1 MITTTDIEWHR
12 HSRLPTSVKLHY
24 TAPDGRHPL
33 TPDEIRERYVREVT
47 DSSLVVWRSLT
58 IGRFGF
64 RAGIDE
70 VTWELPRVRSI
81 ALAFCRPAKGGGGVL
96 LYVHEQPARGVELAL
111 SSDRFE
117 PALLDWFRPILALL
131 TEMFPERVTER
142 DDGYDA

>member
-1 MITTTDIEWHR
+1 M
-12 HSRLPTSVKLHY
+12 
-24 TAPDGRHPL
+24 DGHPL
-33 TPDEIRERYVREVT
+33 TLDEIRERYVREVT
-47 DSSLVVWRSLT
+47 DSSLVVWRCT
-58 IGRFGF
+58 HGRSVGF

-81 ALAFCRPAKGGGGVL
+81 ALLVLWPAKGGGSVL

-117 PALLDWFRPILALL
+117 PALLDWFRPIRALL

-142 DDGYDA
+142 DDGYDAPNALASRTT